1 MRPKPKQI
9 CQGELCRTRL
19 RFSSL
24 TGLMALVGFC
34 AGVLAMPII
43 MLTQADKLFGDTFW
57 FGAFVFTF
65 VGAPIVGAANGVLYG
80 VLGYPIYRW
89 ITRRFDVHTYSGE
102 FAILSNDGDK
112 EI

>member
-24 TGLMALVGFC
+24 TSLMALVGFC
-34 AGVLAMPII
+34 AGIVALPII
-43 MLTQADKLFGDTFW
+43 MLTQADKLFEDTSW
-57 FGAFVFTF
+57 FGAFLFTF